1 MDKVIRA
8 TITVEVPY
16 SSELMNYGDKLN
28 KKLKQVI
35 ADTDFIPHQTQA
47 GELKPCTRPVVRDE
61 T

>member
-35 ADTDFIPHQTQA
+35 ADTDFIPHQTEA